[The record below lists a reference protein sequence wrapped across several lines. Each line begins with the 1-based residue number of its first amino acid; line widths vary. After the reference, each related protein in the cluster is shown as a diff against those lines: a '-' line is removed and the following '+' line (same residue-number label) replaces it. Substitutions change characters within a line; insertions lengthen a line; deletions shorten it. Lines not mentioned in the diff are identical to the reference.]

1 MIVVAIVM
9 AVVVVMLMVM
19 MMIIIAVIMTM
30 FAHGSRVSS
39 ALWIEGRFD
48 FHHLDRKL

>member
-1 MIVVAIVM
+1 MIVAIVM

-19 MMIIIAVIMTM
+19 MMIIAVIMTM
-30 FAHGSRVSS
+30 FAPGSRVSS

-48 FHHLDRKL
+48 FHHLDRKI